1 MPVILNNKN
10 MAISDIVYQ
19 NKDVLDIFSGK
30 DDPKFIFM
38 NTNIFSPVNI
48 FPSLKNDVQGKYL
61 DATY

>member
-1 MPVILNNKN
+1 

-19 NKDVLDIFSGK
+19 NKDVLDVFSGK

-38 NTNIFSPVNI
+38 NTNIFFPVNI
-48 FPSLKNDVQGKYL
+48 FPSLKNDIQGKYL